1 VKEAVSVPVFA
12 NGNILY
18 YSDILACLAATGA
31 DAVMSAEGNLYN
43 PAIFL
48 PSTLLPPLGD
58 LPLDN
63 LSEDF
68 VDPQIL
74 LTSEHLPHADLTLEY
89 LSIVRSLKTPTGYSA
104 MKGHMFKLMRPALNR
119 EVDLRDRLARP
130 PQKGDDVL
138 EYLEAIAK
146 DMKARMDVRATSSG
160 LFLLDGLN
168 LTLPREMQKWLK
180 GHQKEKYAWTRRPD
194 SRLSRIGLCNLIS
207 DRRPL
212 PRLRNRNERLKPL
225 LPCQHPYP
233 RRVICRAPLSQ
244 YLSFHH
250 LLIQSPAIV
259 HCFYVPEF

>member
-58 LPLDN
+58 PPHLPLGK
-63 LSEDF
+63 LSEAP

-89 LSIVRSLKTPTGYSA
+89 LSIVRSLKTPTDYSA
-104 MKGHMFKLMRPALNR
+104 IKGHMFKLMRPALNR
-119 EVDLRDRLARP
+119 EKDLRDRLARP
-130 PQKGDDVL
+130 PKKGDDML

-146 DMKARMDVRATSSG
+146 DMKARMDVRATFSG
-160 LFLLDGLN
+160 DFIDATESDFAQRDAEAAKGTPEGEIRLDPETGFKIV
-168 LTLPREMQKWLK
+168 PHWLA
-180 GHQKEKYAWTRRPD
+180 QPYFRPP
-194 SRLSRIGLCNLIS
+194 
-207 DRRPL
+207 PL
-212 PRLRNRNERLKPL
+212 PPTEKQKRKAEVSAAL
-225 LPCQHPYP
+225 LAS
-233 RRVICRAPLSQ
+233 ISL
-244 YLSFHH
+244 
-250 LLIQSPAIV
+250 
-259 HCFYVPEF
+259 